1 MWRKPI
7 WEYLFK
13 VTWSSI
19 YKCCSSVF
27 ISDFEKEF
35 AKLGE
40 HQHSLLLPFSKNVKF
55 GPNSCFFQIKNHL
68 SFSMKSQAKKV
79 RPSRFPSTQ
88 RDAEVATCWYRL
100 VCPMGKYLF
109 KISIALVPLGVI
121 HLVRTQNFPKN
132 QHFLH
137 LIRTRYVFVSGGWGG
152 GVRNVSFSENFAYVL
167 NELSLIVNFERVFT
181 QRGR

>member
-27 ISDFEKEF
+27 ISDSEKEF

-55 GPNSCFFQIKNHL
+55 GPNSFGL
-68 SFSMKSQAKKV
+68 
-79 RPSRFPSTQ
+79 SRFPSTQ

-137 LIRTRYVFVSGGWGG
+137 LIRTRYVFVSGGWGW

-167 NELSLIVNFERVFT
+167 NEWSLIVNFERVFT